1 MIVICGD
8 DEPGRGGLG
17 FDSVNDKYFD
27 TIPSDNLDEWYDS
40 FRQEKTGYLEFTDN
54 KEQFTKLYD
63 QIISTNKYVVVLAI
77 DSDALISEDEDHVFF
92 THVAKVFVNGVK
104 Q

>member
-8 DEPGRGGLG
+8 EDPGVGGIA

-40 FRQEKTGYLEFTDN
+40 FSQEKTGYLEFTDN
-54 KEQFTKLYD
+54 KEQFTKIYD
-63 QIISTNKYVVVLAI
+63 QIVSTNKYVVVLAI
-77 DSDALISEDEDHVFF
+77 DSDALSSEDEDHVFF